1 MGIQWDTEHL
11 VYSGGSRGYAQCA
24 PTMAATGEDEPL
36 VGAVGGVNESVA
48 TEHLSDVKW
57 RDDAFPPPT
66 GLNSFVFAFIF
77 AKKRPHQSSVLPPPP
92 NGKSWIHHWST
103 LVLQCYFLFSYG
115 MYPIFLQN
123 MNFNLTFS
131 YFLIMAQPP

>member
-77 AKKRPHQSSVLPPPP
+77 AKNARIRHRCSLPQREILDPPLVYTSSTML
-92 NGKSWIHHWST
+92 
-103 LVLQCYFLFSYG
+103 LVVFLWYVPYFSPEYEF
-115 MYPIFLQN
+115 
-123 MNFNLTFS
+123 
-131 YFLIMAQPP
+131 